1 MHDYIP
7 DFIVRLKTMPE
18 THLILETK
26 GYDEKEEIKV
36 AAARR
41 WVNAVNAD
49 GSYGRWEYEIAK
61 KPTDVI
67 GIISRIGEGIS
78 SVANG

>member
-7 DFIVRLKTMPE
+7 DFIVRLKTDPPI
-18 THLILETK
+18 HLIIETK
-26 GYDEKEEIKV
+26 GYDEKEEVKV

-41 WVNAVNAD
+41 WVAAVNAD
-49 GSYGRWEYEIAK
+49 GSYGRWEYGVAK

-67 GIISRIGEGIS
+67 GIIGKSAQE
-78 SVANG
+78 